1 MRKRPER
8 SLKPLDDLKNTVAEP
23 EACNDFFFIEQDR
36 DSSLG
41 M

>member
-23 EACNDFFFIEQDR
+23 EAYGINHQDKF
-36 DSSLG
+36 
-41 M
+41 